1 MKGVKELSFKKNMLE
16 LTDLDNDGGLRG
28 GGVGAGLR
36 NRLSSVG
43 NGNGRPRRAAP
54 KLSNNSRVAAESE
67 GERDAAGGGGGWQR

>member
-36 NRLSSVG
+36 KRLSSVG
-43 NGNGRPRRAAP
+43 NGNGRRRHESP
-54 KLSNNSRVAAESE
+54 VA
-67 GERDAAGGGGGWQR
+67 R